1 MKGWDMIH
9 KIKALHDGGQGLSIR
24 AISMELGISRNTV
37 RKYLRADEPTIQTA
51 QSCRQRVRK
60 LDDHRE
66 YIIHLLR
73 TFPRLSSIKVA
84 RKLEDKVGKL
94 AVSPR
99 SLRRYVARLKETV
112 VSKQPRRYQPVL
124 DMVPGVQCQVDPGE
138 LRDVVIGG
146 VERVVHFVVFVLSY
160 ARLMYVGV
168 RFEPLDTEAFIQLHD
183 EAFRYFGGMPE
194 ECVYDQTK
202 LVVLSE
208 KFREIEVNP
217 RFARYATTAGFRLHA
232 CRGYDPESKGKVE
245 AGVKYTK
252 QDAFY
257 GDTFRDETELRAHI
271 RQWLDE
277 VANQRIHGST
287 GQAPQVRYDAE
298 ERAHMK
304 PYLTPTCLADATAV
318 LARRKVDK
326 TGLLSWKSN
335 KYSVPMAY
343 QQGQVGVHE
352 HDGQLQALD
361 LECHAVVAT
370 HAVCPDKGR
379 TVRNNDHYRD
389 PRLGIAELEQA
400 VAQLL
405 GHDVG
410 RQLCDRLHAS
420 MPRYYKDQLVGARRA
435 LAAVA
440 VLDRNQIAG
449 WAVREGLTA
458 GKLKQ
463 WLQAAGHAK
472 ARGRDN
478 GDDTPDATPLDL
490 SMYSHLGHSSGQ
502 PEVTHGAA

>member
-9 KIKALHDGGQGLSIR
+9 KIKALHDDGRGLSIR
-24 AISMELGISRNTV
+24 AISMELAVSRNTV
-37 RKYLRADEPTIQTA
+37 RKYLRLDEAAIEAA
-51 QSCRQRVRK
+51 QSSRQRVRR

-84 RKLEDKVGKL
+84 RKLADKVGEL
-94 AVSPR
+94 GVSPR
-99 SLRRYVARLKETV
+99 SLRRYVAQLKKTV

-160 ARLMYVGV
+160 ARLMYVGL
-168 RFEPLDTEAFIQLHD
+168 RFQPLDTEAFIQLHD

-208 KFREIEVNP
+208 QFREIEVNP
-217 RFARYATTAGFRLHA
+217 RFARYATTAGFRIHA

-257 GDTFRDETELRAHI
+257 GDTFRDEADLRSHL

-287 GQAPQVRYDAE
+287 GQTPQERYDAE
-298 ERAHMK
+298 ERAHMQ
-304 PYLTPTCLADATAV
+304 PYLTPACLSDATDV
-318 LARRKVDK
+318 LSRRKVDK

-352 HDGQLQALD
+352 HDGQLQMLD
-361 LECHAVVAT
+361 LESRAVVAV
-370 HAVCPDKGR
+370 HGLCPDKGR

-389 PRLGIAELEQA
+389 PRQGIAELEQA
-400 VAQLL
+400 VATLL
-405 GHDVG
+405 GAEVG
-410 RQLCDRLHAS
+410 HQLCAQLHTS
-420 MPRYYKDQLVGARRA
+420 LPRHYKDQLVGTKRV
-435 LAAVA
+435 LEAVPA
-440 VLDRNQIAG
+440 LDRDRIAG
-449 WAVREGLTA
+449 WAAREGLTA

-463 WLQAAGHAK
+463 WLQADGHAK
-472 ARGRDN
+472 ARGRD
-478 GDDTPDATPLDL
+478 DADEAAPCAPLDL
-490 SMYSHLGHSSGQ
+490 SMYGQLGRPSGQ
-502 PEVTHGAA
+502 PEVTHGPA

>member
-1 MKGWDMIH
+1 MKGWGMIH
-9 KIKALHDGGQGLSIR
+9 KIKALYDGGQGLSIR
-24 AISMELGISRNTV
+24 AISKELNISRNTV
-37 RKYLRADEPTIQTA
+37 RRYLRADEPTIQAA
-51 QSCRQRVRK
+51 QTCRQRVRK

-66 YIIHLLR
+66 YMIHLLR
-73 TFPRLSSIKVA
+73 TFPRLSSIKLA

-99 SLRRYVARLKETV
+99 SLRRYVAQLKETV
-112 VSKQPRRYQPVL
+112 ASKQPRRYQPVL

-138 LRDVVIGG
+138 LRDVVIAG
-146 VERVVHFVVFVLSY
+146 VECVVHFVVFVLSY

-208 KFREIEVNP
+208 QFREIEVNP

-257 GDTFRDETELRAHI
+257 GDTFRDHAELRSHI

-287 GQAPQVRYDAE
+287 GQAPWARYDTE

-304 PYLTPTCLADATAV
+304 PYLTPACLSDTSDV
-318 LARRKVDK
+318 LPRRKVDK

-352 HDGQLQALD
+352 HEGQLQVLD
-361 LECHAVVAT
+361 LESHAVVAS
-370 HAVCPDKGR
+370 HAVCSDKGR
-379 TVRNNDHYRD
+379 TLRNNDHYRD
-389 PRLGIAELEQA
+389 PKQGIAELEQA

-410 RQLCDRLHAS
+410 RQLCERLHAS
-420 MPRYYKDQLVGARRA
+420 MPRHYKDQLIGAKRA
-435 LAAVA
+435 LEAESA
-440 VLDRNQIAG
+440 LDRDQISG
-449 WAVREGLTA
+449 WAAREGLTA

-463 WLQAAGHAK
+463 WLQAANHAS
-472 ARGRDN
+472 ARGRDDEVN
-478 GDDTPDATPLDL
+478 SAPATPLDL
-490 SMYSHLGHSSGQ
+490 SMYGQLDRSSGQ
-502 PEVTHGAA
+502 PEVTHGPA